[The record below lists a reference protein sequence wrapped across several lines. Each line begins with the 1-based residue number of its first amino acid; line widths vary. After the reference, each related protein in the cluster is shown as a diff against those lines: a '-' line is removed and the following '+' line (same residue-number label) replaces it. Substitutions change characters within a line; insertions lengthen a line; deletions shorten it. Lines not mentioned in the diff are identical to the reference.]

1 MIIKQISIFLENVS
15 GRLAEVTKILAE
27 NKINLRAMTIADTAD
42 FGILRIIVPGPDAAV
57 AALSK
62 AGFMAKETEVLA
74 VEVED
79 QPGGLARVME
89 VFSKNKIN
97 IEYMYASLERSQD
110 KAVIVIKVE
119 DVQRGIKIVEENG
132 LKPVNSF

>member
-15 GRLAEVTKILAE
+15 GRLAEVTKILADS
-27 NKINLRAMTIADTAD
+27 KINLRAMTIADTAD
-42 FGILRIIVPGPDAAV
+42 FGILRVITSTPEDAV
-57 AALSK
+57 AVLSK
-62 AGFMAKETEVLA
+62 AGFMAKETDVLA

-79 QPGGLARVME
+79 HPGGLAHVMD
-89 VFSKNKIN
+89 VFSKNKVN

-119 DVQRGIKIVEENG
+119 DVQKGVKIVEENG

>member
-15 GRLAEVTKILAE
+15 GRLAEVTRILAGSG
-27 NKINLRAMTIADTAD
+27 INLRAMTIADTAD
-42 FGILRIIVPGPDAAV
+42 FGILRIIASNPDEATAV
-57 AALSK
+57 LST

-79 QPGGLARVME
+79 RPGGLAHVME

-97 IEYMYASLERSQD
+97 IEYMYASLERREN

>member
-132 LKPVNSF
+132 LKPVASF

>member
-1 MIIKQISIFLENVS
+1 MIIKQISVFLENVS

-27 NKINLRAMTIADTAD
+27 GQVNLRAMTIADTAD
-42 FGILRIIVPGPDAAV
+42 FGILRIIAANPDKAAEV
-57 AALSK
+57 LTQ
-62 AGFMAKETEVLA
+62 AGFMAKQTDVLA

-79 QPGGLARVME
+79 RPGGLAHVLE
-89 VFSKNKIN
+89 IFSKNKVN

-119 DVQRGIKIVEENG
+119 DVQKGVKIVEENG
-132 LKPVNSF
+132 LKPVNTF

>member
-15 GRLAEVTKILAE
+15 GRLAEVTRILASSG
-27 NKINLRAMTIADTAD
+27 INLRAMTIADTAD
-42 FGILRIIVPGPDAAV
+42 FGILRIIASNPDEATAI
-57 AALSK
+57 LSK

-79 QPGGLARVME
+79 HPGGLAHVME

-97 IEYMYASLERSQD
+97 IEYMYASLERREN

-132 LKPVNSF
+132 LKPINSF